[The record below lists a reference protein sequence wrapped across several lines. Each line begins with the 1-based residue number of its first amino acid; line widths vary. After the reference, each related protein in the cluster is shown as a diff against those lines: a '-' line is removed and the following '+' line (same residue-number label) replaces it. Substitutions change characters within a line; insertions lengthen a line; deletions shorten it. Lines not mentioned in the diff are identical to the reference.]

1 MRKKLGLYGTR
12 KNKVDAAL
20 YRLAGAYHKMKLEML
35 TDNTQISYE
44 SYADQSRW
52 LFVRLNKD
60 PKIKYAE
67 TQKHLYA
74 LSYQLKQEK
83 NYNKKSF
90 LFLTT
95 EIRLLFY
102 AVIIKLEKK
111 LLKFS
116 IRNGLKLI
124 LFVIRKI
131 KMSNQ
136 KYDEQAVI
144 EVVFD
149 YLSEKDETEIS
160 AMPVEKL
167 YEDIKV
173 YAGHQQMPHF
183 SQFRRYMISELS
195 LEKGERLTSAKVYE
209 IKNNYMI
216 LSKIEEI
223 LCEKYKVSIY
233 AGNPIICTIP
243 LPPKEIF
250 DEVTIGYAKENR
262 KSHEWGKIN
271 MIRSSCAKIK
281 KRTLCLFLQ
290 SFLNSIQWYL

>member
-1 MRKKLGLYGTR
+1 
-12 KNKVDAAL
+12 
-20 YRLAGAYHKMKLEML
+20 
-35 TDNTQISYE
+35 
-44 SYADQSRW
+44 
-52 LFVRLNKD
+52 
-60 PKIKYAE
+60 
-67 TQKHLYA
+67 
-74 LSYQLKQEK
+74 
-83 NYNKKSF
+83 
-90 LFLTT
+90 
-95 EIRLLFY
+95 
-102 AVIIKLEKK
+102 
-111 LLKFS
+111 
-116 IRNGLKLI
+116 
-124 LFVIRKI
+124 
-131 KMSNQ
+131 MSNQ

-209 IKNNYMI
+209 IKNSYMI
-216 LSKIEEI
+216 LSKIDEI

-262 KSHEWGKIN
+262 KSHERGKIN

-281 KRTLCLFLQ
+281 KKNAMLILAVIPEFNPMVFMKNGFIHIQDKNMDLICSRLCVFIKNTPEGRKLAERLKK
-290 SFLNSIQWYL
+290 SYPAS